1 MTKIIQNILTFRILK
16 YLIIFIFASFLYNY
30 ISYAIRRRL
39 EVRDFSG
46 VIKVL
51 QFEIE
56 VSYIFIMVFTL
67 VSSGLYRYLSLQD
80 RIDNII
86 FKKTL

>member
-1 MTKIIQNILTFRILK
+1 MAEIIKKILTFRMLK

-30 ISYAIRRRL
+30 ISYAIRRKL

-46 VIKVL
+46 VVKVL
-51 QFEIE
+51 QFEIH

-67 VSSGLYRYLSLQD
+67 VSSALYRYLSLQD
-80 RIDNII
+80 KIDTII
-86 FKKTL
+86 FKKK

>member
-1 MTKIIQNILTFRILK
+1 MTKIIQNILTFRILR